1 MGQSV
6 IFSKNNGAVHLR
18 KDYISQKHE
27 KIRNKDDFR
36 KELDAYQSTGDFV
49 VAGRRTQQSEI
60 WKAHKIAE
68 DISYMRD
75 YVPDSYGR
83 LLRLEFDAVKKE
95 DGYTQ
100 KL

>member
-1 MGQSV
+1 MFKIDSDERKAVDV
-6 IFSKNNGAVHLR
+6 ICNIKKNMKKN
-18 KDYISQKHE
+18 KKQ
-27 KIRNKDDFR
+27 KDDFR
-36 KELDAYQSTGDFV
+36 KELDAYQAQGISLWLDGEP
-49 VAGRRTQQSEI
+49 SSPKEI

>member
-1 MGQSV
+1 MK
-6 IFSKNNGAVHLR
+6 KN
-18 KDYISQKHE
+18 KKQ
-27 KIRNKDDFR
+27 KDDFR
-36 KELDAYQSTGDFV
+36 KELDAYQAQG
-49 VAGRRTQQSEI
+49 
-60 WKAHKIAE
+60 
-68 DISYMRD
+68 ISLWLDGEPSSPKD

>member
-1 MGQSV
+1 MK
-6 IFSKNNGAVHLR
+6 KN
-18 KDYISQKHE
+18 KKQ
-27 KIRNKDDFR
+27 KDDFR
-36 KELDAYQSTGDFV
+36 KELDAYQAQGISLWLYGEP
-49 VAGRRTQQSEI
+49 SSPKEI

>member
-1 MGQSV
+1 MLIRHRG
-6 IFSKNNGAVHLR
+6 FRCGWTENPAVRR
-18 KDYISQKHE
+18 KSGKHIRSQ
-27 KIRNKDDFR
+27 N
-36 KELDAYQSTGDFV
+36 
-49 VAGRRTQQSEI
+49 
-60 WKAHKIAE
+60 

>member
-1 MGQSV
+1 M
-6 IFSKNNGAVHLR
+6 IFERNWMLIRHRGFRCGWTENPAVRR
-18 KDYISQKHE
+18 KS
-27 KIRNKDDFR
+27 
-36 KELDAYQSTGDFV
+36 
-49 VAGRRTQQSEI
+49 
-60 WKAHKIAE
+60 KAHKIAE

>member
-1 MGQSV
+1 M
-6 IFSKNNGAVHLR
+6 
-18 KDYISQKHE
+18 
-27 KIRNKDDFR
+27 
-36 KELDAYQSTGDFV
+36 
-49 VAGRRTQQSEI
+49 AGRRTQQSEGNLEST
-60 WKAHKIAE
+60 E

>member
-1 MGQSV
+1 M
-6 IFSKNNGAVHLR
+6 L
-18 KDYISQKHE
+18 
-27 KIRNKDDFR
+27 IRHRGFR
-36 KELDAYQSTGDFV
+36 CGWTENPADPK
-49 VAGRRTQQSEI
+49 EI

>member
-1 MGQSV
+1 M
-6 IFSKNNGAVHLR
+6 L
-18 KDYISQKHE
+18 
-27 KIRNKDDFR
+27 IRHRGFR
-36 KELDAYQSTGDFV
+36 CGWTENPAD
-49 VAGRRTQQSEI
+49 
-60 WKAHKIAE
+60 KIAE